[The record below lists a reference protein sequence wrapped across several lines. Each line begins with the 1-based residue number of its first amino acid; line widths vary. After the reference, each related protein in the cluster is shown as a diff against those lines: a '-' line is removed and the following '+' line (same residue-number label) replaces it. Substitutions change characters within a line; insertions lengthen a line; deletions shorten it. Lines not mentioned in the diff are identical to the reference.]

1 MNYEKNNG
9 KRRKL
14 YTSIGNANHNIN
26 TIGNTDQE
34 SHDAVLASQIRNIN
48 KILKILEQ
56 SKVSCND
63 YCSIQQPFFSSDNN
77 DNKFVIN
84 FQSLSNYNIPESL
97 NRNIILIYKIL
108 GDPTKEIYLGEWT
121 ILSLATALDMYKD
134 YCDNGQN
141 NVFDI
146 GYKYEG
152 MGHVTVISCDLKS
165 HLLFYRS
172 GGGSNGYDREANYKN
187 IIIHGSGN
195 YQQFFFSKWFY
206 NIFNN

>member
-1 MNYEKNNG
+1 MNYEKTND

-14 YTSIGNANHNIN
+14 YTSINNSNNGK
-26 TIGNTDQE
+26 QL
-34 SHDAVLASQIRNIN
+34 HDAVLASQIRNIN

-63 YCSIQQPFFSSDNN
+63 YDSTQQPFFSSDNN
-77 DNKFVIN
+77 GNKFVIN

-121 ILSLATALDMYKD
+121 IMSLDKALKNYKE
-134 YCDNGQN
+134 YSDNGQN

-152 MGHVTVISCDLKS
+152 MGHITVISCDLKT
-165 HLLFYRS
+165 HLLFYRPD
-172 GGGSNGYDREANYKN
+172 GGSNGYDRQANYQNLIKN
-187 IIIHGSGN
+187 GSGN
-195 YQQFFFSKWFY
+195 YQQIFFSKWFY
-206 NIFNN
+206 NILNN

>member
-1 MNYEKNNG
+1 MNYEKSNG

-14 YTSIGNANHNIN
+14 YTSINTTYNGN
-26 TIGNTDQE
+26 QV
-34 SHDAVLASQIRNIN
+34 HDAVLASQIRNIN

-63 YCSIQQPFFSSDNN
+63 YDSTQQPFFSSDNYG
-77 DNKFVIN
+77 NKFVIN

-108 GDPTKEIYLGEWT
+108 GDPTKEIYIGKWT
-121 ILSLATALDMYKD
+121 ILSLDKALKNYKE
-134 YCDNGQN
+134 YSKNGQN

-146 GYKYEG
+146 GYRYLG
-152 MGHVTVISCDLKS
+152 MGHIEVISCDLKS
-165 HLLFYRS
+165 HLLFYRRD
-172 GGGSNGYDREANYKN
+172 GGSNSYDRQANYQNLIKN
-187 IIIHGSGN
+187 GSHN

-206 NIFNN
+206 NILNN